1 MEVYYCYIPHKLVET
16 QAYNYSILWS
26 SRMEKIVAH
35 KNEPIKVEYAINKAV
50 AILGSGGVVSIP
62 TDTLYALSASIINQE
77 AVNRVF
83 AIKNRDPSKPLPIL
97 THSKTDISQW
107 SKNLSQPALA
117 LLEAFSPGPL
127 TLVVE
132 KSDLVPSTLFSST
145 KTIAIRVPN
154 SKITQEIISRLGSP
168 ITGTSANK
176 SGASDPISAK
186 SVIDSIGTDIDLIID
201 AGETEGGIGSTIVDV
216 TDNNIRILREGV
228 IRSNHIQKVC
238 KIGLTPPTK

>member
-1 MEVYYCYIPHKLVET
+1 
-16 QAYNYSILWS
+16 
-26 SRMEKIVAH
+26 MEKIVVP
-35 KNEPIKVEYAINKAV
+35 KNKHGKIESAIHKAV
-50 AILGSGGVVSIP
+50 TMLRNGGVVSLP

-83 AIKNRDPSKPLPIL
+83 EIKSRDSSKPLPIL
-97 THSKTDISQW
+97 THSNTDVRRW
-107 SKNLSQPALA
+107 SKNFSHHALA
-117 LLEAFSPGPL
+117 LLDAFSPGPL